1 MTPLCH
7 HPKQARQGR
16 MFKQNPLWAVKVT
29 RTAQLNV

>member
-7 HPKQARQGR
+7 RPKKGCQEGSVQT
-16 MFKQNPLWAVKVT
+16 NPLWAVKVT